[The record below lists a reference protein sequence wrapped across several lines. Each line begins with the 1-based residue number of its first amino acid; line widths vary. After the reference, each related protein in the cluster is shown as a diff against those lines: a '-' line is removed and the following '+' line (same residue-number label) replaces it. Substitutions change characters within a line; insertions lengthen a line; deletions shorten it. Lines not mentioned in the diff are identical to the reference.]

1 MPFKYLVFIHTVES
15 ITSFLGKLHVLMEVI
30 KNVMCKIRKC
40 THTIFSLTDVV
51 RGGIYINFAG
61 QLMFA
66 LNLFILRKDTLD
78 ALDRTHSMLLR
89 NYRFIKSKA
98 TTCKVS
104 M

>member
-1 MPFKYLVFIHTVES
+1 MLFKYLVFIYREYTLFFG
-15 ITSFLGKLHVLMEVI
+15 IMHVLMEVI

-89 NYRFIKSKA
+89 NYRFIA
-98 TTCKVS
+98 G
-104 M
+104 